1 MRRSSSTIAAV
12 FDRSADTYDDVGVP
26 WFGPIAQGLVEE
38 LAVSPGESV
47 LDLGCGRGAAL
58 VPLAQATGPT
68 GAALGLDLAPRM
80 VERTAADVEQLP
92 WVEVRVADVSA
103 PDLPPDA
110 YDVIASCLVLFF
122 LPDPAAAVRTWTTSL
137 VPGGRLGVTTFGPQ
151 DERWKAVDDLF
162 TPYLPPA
169 LLDARTSGRQG
180 PFGSDEAMEQ
190 LLRDAG
196 LEQVR
201 TAARTVEARF
211 RDAEQYLAFSWSHG
225 QRAMWE
231 AVPEDRRDE
240 VRGQVVA
247 LLTAQQARDGAL
259 AFSQRVRH
267 TLGRRP
273 RSTTGDAAV
282 GQ

>member
-1 MRRSSSTIAAV
+1 MRRSPSTIAAV

-26 WFGPIAQGLVEE
+26 WFGPIAQGLVDE
-38 LAVSPGESV
+38 LDVQPGEAV

-58 VPLAQATGPT
+58 VPLAEATGPT
-68 GAALGLDLAPRM
+68 GTALGLDLAPRM
-80 VERTAADVEQLP
+80 VERTAQDVEPLP

-103 PDLPPDA
+103 PGLPPDA
-110 YDVIASCLVLFF
+110 YDVVSCCLVLFF
-122 LPDPAAAVRTWTTSL
+122 LPDAAAAVRTWTTSL
-137 VPGGRLGVTTFGPQ
+137 VPGGRMGVTTFGPQ
-151 DERWKAVDDLF
+151 DERWKAVDELF

-190 LLRDAG
+190 LLTSAG
-196 LEQVR
+196 LVDVR
-201 TAARTVEARF
+201 TAARTVQARF
-211 RDAEQYLAFSWSHG
+211 RDAEQYLAFTWSHG

-231 AVPEDRRDE
+231 AVPEDRRDD

-247 LLTAQQARDGAL
+247 LLDAEQERTGAL
-259 AFSQRVRH
+259 AFDQRVRH

-273 RSTTGDAAV
+273 R
-282 GQ
+282 